1 MMQCRVKGE
10 VNWFRWDIP
19 KVTVQSSVTN
29 FFPIVYSLRKIVTSQ
44 KMLDLAIKSIAK
56 ARLFDYT
63 FAMFLIA
70 KKSK

>member
-1 MMQCRVKGE
+1 M
-10 VNWFRWDIP
+10 
-19 KVTVQSSVTN
+19 TVQSSVTD

-44 KMLDLAIKSIAK
+44 KMLDLAIKSIAI

-70 KKSK
+70 EKSK